1 MSCVRAQH
9 RPRRAAPDRTGQGR
23 RLDERLVAR
32 AARNNA
38 QWCDAVCRLH
48 GITGTFSDDAWT
60 SAVRT
65 PTHYPDAVTLRRSVD
80 PAGVLDR
87 ADASRGCSV
96 KDSFAELDLGPWGF
110 EVLFEAPWIQC
121 TAESDRGAAGAQP
134 WSQVRDDQTL
144 AAWEA
149 ARAVEGEGH
158 RAFPPGLLAHPDVL
172 VLGASHGEEIVAGAV
187 VYVGAGVAGL
197 GSLFT
202 TGPAP
207 SDAFAGAA
215 AAVAR
220 LHPGLALVGYETGVL
235 LDAAE
240 EAGFERI
247 GRLAVWI
254 RT

>member
-1 MSCVRAQH
+1 M
-9 RPRRAAPDRTGQGR
+9 DK
-23 RLDERLVAR
+23 RLVAR

-60 SAVRT
+60 SPVRT
-65 PTHYPDAVTLRRSVD
+65 PSHYPDAVTLRRSVD

-96 KDSFAELDLGPWGF
+96 KDSFAELDLSPWGF
-110 EVLFEAPWIQC
+110 EILFEATWIQRIAG
-121 TAESDRGAAGAQP
+121 THRGAAGARQ
-134 WSQVRDDQTL
+134 WGHVRDDQTL

-149 ARAVEGEGH
+149 ARGAGAGGH
-158 RAFPPGLLAHPDVL
+158 GAFPPGLLARPDVV
-172 VLGASHGEEIVAGAV
+172 VLGASDGEEIVAGAV